1 MVSLALQKYDILTLL
16 IVQIQNSAGDLQIP
30 AREGHSDCKH
40 TVEQS
45 LFGDWFATM
54 GVSPGNTKLLRFPE
68 GCGPFHIHILALILQ
83 TSVET
88 AESPRVQIEIHE
100 MCLEWY

>member
-1 MVSLALQKYDILTLL
+1 
-16 IVQIQNSAGDLQIP
+16 
-30 AREGHSDCKH
+30 
-40 TVEQS
+40 
-45 LFGDWFATM
+45 M

-88 AESPRVQIEIHE
+88 AEDPVVQIILRQRLREIHE
-100 MCLEWY
+100 MCLE